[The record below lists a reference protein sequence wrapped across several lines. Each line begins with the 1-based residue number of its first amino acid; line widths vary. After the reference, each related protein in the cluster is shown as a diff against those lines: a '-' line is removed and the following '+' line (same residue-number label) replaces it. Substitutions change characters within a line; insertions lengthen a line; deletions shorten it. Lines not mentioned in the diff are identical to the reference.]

1 MEPLKQITESA
12 ELIDPLLESLGGATE
27 KARPLEIY
35 SVYRGLFKGPDQS
48 STA

>member
-27 KARPLEIY
+27 KARPPLDLQFVQG
-35 SVYRGLFKGPDQS
+35 SF
-48 STA
+48 